1 MVDRDT
7 SRADNQWVQT
17 CRHCGNGVEDSFR
30 FCPWCAVPQRSKFVE
45 FFAPHPGMPGDAGKA
60 LRVSRYFGSDERP
73 PQLRFSIWSGE
84 SADAAVSLSEEEAAR
99 LARFVAP
106 PPARRPLFDHLR
118 DTLRL

>member
-84 SADAAVSLSEEEAAR
+84 SADAAVSLSEEATAMYE
-99 LARFVAP
+99 
-106 PPARRPLFDHLR
+106 R
-118 DTLRL
+118 DRDPHSVG